1 MYPYTYA
8 VEKKNSYF
16 GVKLPLF
23 FHIGV
28 LGCILQMARRG
39 YYNCK
44 KWIKPNM
51 VVKIYFRVLWI
62 RSLGLTRKFFVF
74 SGRGIG
80 AKCIRTNLSKTLFG
94 SRETYTTKNKN
105 QELAFVV
112 LRFSIGI
119 AKCSLF

>member
-1 MYPYTYA
+1 MDKAQYGR
-8 VEKKNSYF
+8 KD
-16 GVKLPLF
+16 LF
-23 FHIGV
+23 QSIMDTVIGADQEV
-28 LGCILQMARRG
+28 
-39 YYNCK
+39 
-44 KWIKPNM
+44 
-51 VVKIYFRVLWI
+51 FR
-62 RSLGLTRKFFVF
+62 F
-74 SGRGIG
+74 SGRGGIG